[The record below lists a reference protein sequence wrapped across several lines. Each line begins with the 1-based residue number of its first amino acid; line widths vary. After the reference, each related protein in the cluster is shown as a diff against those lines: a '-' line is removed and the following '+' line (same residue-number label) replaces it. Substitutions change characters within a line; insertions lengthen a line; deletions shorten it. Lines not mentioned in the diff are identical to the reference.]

1 MPTLTA
7 DHRNALEML
16 VDCGDEGCTLAIMQA
31 HGFAAK
37 IIAELVRGGLATARA
52 EQMHVGGRPIDVTRV
67 RITGAGRLV
76 ERR

>member
-16 VDCGDEGCTLAIMQA
+16 ADCGDEGCTLGIIQA
-31 HGFAAK
+31 HGFTPK
-37 IIAELVRGGLATARA
+37 LIAELVRGGLATASA
-52 EQMHVGGRPIDVTRV
+52 EQMHAGGRPIDVTRV